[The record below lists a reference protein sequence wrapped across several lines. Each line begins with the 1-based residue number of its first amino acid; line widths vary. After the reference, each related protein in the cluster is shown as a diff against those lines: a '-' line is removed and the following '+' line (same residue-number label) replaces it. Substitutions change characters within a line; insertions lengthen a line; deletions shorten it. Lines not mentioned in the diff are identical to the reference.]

1 MVQRKVPNKLGIQA
15 DHDKFKKRFS
25 SLKASSQFQ
34 DGKHRGADL
43 KKKKMKKARS
53 IKLSDVESLRS
64 SPLRNN
70 LSQPGRPPP
79 QPLNVPN
86 TAASPQKQPLT
97 KTTYGSP
104 NYMKPT
110 SCSHARKEQSQ
121 VSLRSSPPIFS
132 DSKNQNRK
140 NSGSSKL
147 SSASSKPE
155 RSLARTSGLKLVRTL
170 MKSPSFKPVRASA
183 KKTSRVA
190 LCADANV
197 QRATCSST
205 LKDAKFPD
213 YLTISPGGTEAEG
226 TSIMKVCPYTYC
238 SLNGHHRSPVPP
250 LKSFLS
256 ARRRSL
262 KTQKMM
268 KLQAL
273 SPRGAKRCND
283 GIKEI
288 HLQKMLFDE
297 DEKIAEKEAALDF
310 FVEFYATNEEDG
322 TEAIGRKAGADFVGE
337 QEVYEGPAFPNDASD
352 EAETE
357 NYANNLVVENPS
369 DRSPHSESE
378 SEAESFEEF
387 PAEDQKEDADED
399 YGALS
404 DQEDNSTGSCLK
416 ESDSEDLSSTEMD
429 YSSSESIDME
439 WEEGQFATTV
449 LGDYESVPNAG
460 CSIKIQDTDKQEE
473 SLINSDATKG
483 NSDNMIQDYYG
494 VLQNDGDV
502 SEQDVIK
509 QNFEIQESE
518 QEYERWSY
526 DQLSYTEDSFEG
538 GSELSETDCIE
549 ISSTEEPTEELT
561 GTGEDIQEQNE
572 CFEAEDHEIGS
583 HLGHVESNYTIV
595 ETDEASENQPNNT
608 FHEDETSTLT
618 GDRISIPSQDSCD
631 TDDAE
636 TDEGCNGS
644 PDEENSET
652 NQNVATGDF
661 GLEPGLPTGVPENQ
675 MEATEQIG
683 DVKPSP
689 EIQLSDSVHDASE
702 ADEDAV
708 KVDDYDN
715 GKKTEP
721 FQHNDIAEDGNLS
734 KGKYT
739 KPKISSSN
747 ESEDQSN
754 LRLKKS
760 DIFGNN
766 TGEPDNM
773 EAENNSEPEAAKN
786 FNTAN
791 NSISPGM
798 KRKFSDAASNFDQ
811 ELPNTYKYWK
821 RIKCKKLNMDGEEQ
835 RKFNPREPNYLPL
848 VPDPE
853 PEKVDLRHQIID
865 NKKNTDEWMLD
876 YALQQAVTKLAPAR
890 KKKVAL
896 LVAAFETVMPA
907 PKVGKHHRH
916 TSTGFSHARPMQACS

>member
-1 MVQRKVPNKLGIQA
+1 MQGRTRTEKIQA
-15 DHDKFKKRFS
+15 VQ
-25 SLKASSQFQ
+25 SLALLLVN
-34 DGKHRGADL
+34 L
-43 KKKKMKKARS
+43 KE
-53 IKLSDVESLRS
+53 V
-64 SPLRNN
+64 
-70 LSQPGRPPP
+70 
-79 QPLNVPN
+79 
-86 TAASPQKQPLT
+86 
-97 KTTYGSP
+97 
-104 NYMKPT
+104 
-110 SCSHARKEQSQ
+110 
-121 VSLRSSPPIFS
+121 
-132 DSKNQNRK
+132 
-140 NSGSSKL
+140 
-147 SSASSKPE
+147 
-155 RSLARTSGLKLVRTL
+155 LARTSGLQLVRTL

-322 TEAIGRKAGADFVGE
+322 TEAIGRKAGVDFVGE

-387 PAEDQKEDADED
+387 PEEDQKEDADED

-460 CSIKIQDTDKQEE
+460 CSTKIQDTDKQEE
-473 SLINSDATKG
+473 SLFNSDAMKG
-483 NSDNMIQDYYG
+483 NSDNMIPDYY
-494 VLQNDGDV
+494 VLLKNDGDV

-509 QNFEIQESE
+509 QNFEIQESGN
-518 QEYERWSY
+518 EYERWSY
-526 DQLSYTEDSFEG
+526 DQLSYTDDAFKG
-538 GSELSETDCIE
+538 GSELSDTDCIE
-549 ISSTEEPTEELT
+549 ISSAEEPTEKLT
-561 GTGEDIQEQNE
+561 GTDEEIQQQNE

-583 HLGHVESNYTIV
+583 HLGDVESNYTSV
-595 ETDEASENQPNNT
+595 ET
-608 FHEDETSTLT
+608 
-618 GDRISIPSQDSCD
+618 
-631 TDDAE
+631 
-636 TDEGCNGS
+636 
-644 PDEENSET
+644 
-652 NQNVATGDF
+652 
-661 GLEPGLPTGVPENQ
+661 
-675 MEATEQIG
+675 
-683 DVKPSP
+683 
-689 EIQLSDSVHDASE
+689 
-702 ADEDAV
+702 DEDAV
-708 KVDDYDN
+708 KVDNYDN

-721 FQHNDIAEDGNLS
+721 YQQNDIAEDGNLS
-734 KGKYT
+734 KGKYM
-739 KPKISSSN
+739 KISSSN
-747 ESEDQSN
+747 ESEDQSD

-773 EAENNSEPEAAKN
+773 EVENNSEPEATKN

-811 ELPNTYKYWK
+811 ELPNTYNYWK

-853 PEKVDLRHQIID
+853 PEKVDLRHQIVD

-896 LVAAFETVMPA
+896 LVAAFETVKPA
-907 PKVGKHHRH
+907 PKVGK

>member
-15 DHDKFKKRFS
+15 DHDKFEKQFS

-43 KKKKMKKARS
+43 KKKKMKKSRS
-53 IKLSDVESLRS
+53 IKLSDVESMRS
-64 SPLRNN
+64 SPLRKN

-110 SCSHARKEQSQ
+110 SCSHARKEEQSQ

-147 SSASSKPE
+147 SSNSSKPE
-155 RSLARTSGLKLVRTL
+155 RSLARTSGFKLVRTL
-170 MKSPSFKPVRASA
+170 MKSPSFKPARALA

-190 LCADANV
+190 LCADVNV

-205 LKDAKFPD
+205 LKDTKFPD

-226 TSIMKVCPYTYC
+226 TSIMKVCPYMYC
-238 SLNGHHRSPVPP
+238 SLNGHYHSPVPP

-262 KTQKMM
+262 KIQKMM

-273 SPRGAKRCND
+273 SPHGAKRCND
-283 GIKEI
+283 GIQEPDF
-288 HLQKMLFDE
+288 QKMLFDE
-297 DEKIAEKEAALDF
+297 NEKVAEKEAALDF
-310 FVEFYATNEEDG
+310 FVGIYATNEEDD
-322 TEAIGRKAGADFVGE
+322 TEAIGRKSGDLVGE
-337 QEVYEGPAFPNDASD
+337 QDGYEGPVFPNDASD

-357 NYANNLVVENPS
+357 NYANSLVVENLL

-387 PAEDQKEDADED
+387 PEEDQKEDADED
-399 YGALS
+399 YGPQS

-460 CSIKIQDTDKQEE
+460 CSTKIQDTDKQEE
-473 SLINSDATKG
+473 SLINSDAMKG

-561 GTGEDIQEQNE
+561 GTGEEIQEQNE

-583 HLGHVESNYTIV
+583 HLGHAESNYPIV
-595 ETDEASENQPNNT
+595 ETDEASENQPKNT

-644 PDEENSET
+644 PDLENSET
-652 NQNVATGDF
+652 NQNVAPGDF
-661 GLEPGLPTGVPENQ
+661 GLEPELPTGVPENQ

-747 ESEDQSN
+747 ESEDQSDI
-754 LRLKKS
+754 RLKKS

-773 EAENNSEPEAAKN
+773 EVENNSEPEATKN
-786 FNTAN
+786 FNMAN
-791 NSISPGM
+791 NSISPGK
-798 KRKFSDAASNFDQ
+798 KRKFSEAASNFDQ
-811 ELPNTYKYWK
+811 QLPNTYNYWK

-907 PKVGKHHRH
+907 PKVEKHLRH

>member
-15 DHDKFKKRFS
+15 DHDKFEKRFS
-25 SLKASSQFQ
+25 SLKTSSQFQ

-64 SPLRNN
+64 SPLRKN

-110 SCSHARKEQSQ
+110 SCSHARK
-121 VSLRSSPPIFS
+121 
-132 DSKNQNRK
+132 DQNRK

-147 SSASSKPE
+147 GSASSKPE
-155 RSLARTSGLKLVRTL
+155 RSLARTSGLQLVRTL

-190 LCADANV
+190 LCADVNV

-205 LKDAKFPD
+205 LKDTKFPD

-238 SLNGHHRSPVPP
+238 SLNGHHHSPVLP

-273 SPRGAKRCND
+273 SPHGAKRSND

-288 HLQKMLFDE
+288 DLQKMLFDE
-297 DEKIAEKEAALDF
+297 NEKIAEKEAALDF

-369 DRSPHSESE
+369 DRSPYSESE
-378 SEAESFEEF
+378 SEGESFEEF

-460 CSIKIQDTDKQEE
+460 CSTKIQDTDKQEE
-473 SLINSDATKG
+473 SLINSDAMKG

-561 GTGEDIQEQNE
+561 GTGEEIQEQNE

-636 TDEGCNGS
+636 ADEGCNGS
-644 PDEENSET
+644 HDKENSET
-652 NQNVATGDF
+652 NQNVAPGDF
-661 GLEPGLPTGVPENQ
+661 GLEPELPTGVPENQ

-689 EIQLSDSVHDASE
+689 EIQLSDSLHDASE

-721 FQHNDIAEDGNLS
+721 FQHNDIAEYGNLS

-739 KPKISSSN
+739 KPKISSSH
-747 ESEDQSN
+747 ESEDQSD

-773 EAENNSEPEAAKN
+773 EVENNSEPEATKN

-798 KRKFSDAASNFDQ
+798 KRKFSEAASNFDQ
-811 ELPNTYKYWK
+811 ELPNTYNYWK

-835 RKFNPREPNYLPL
+835 RKFHPREPNYLPL

-907 PKVGKHHRH
+907 PKVEKHLRH